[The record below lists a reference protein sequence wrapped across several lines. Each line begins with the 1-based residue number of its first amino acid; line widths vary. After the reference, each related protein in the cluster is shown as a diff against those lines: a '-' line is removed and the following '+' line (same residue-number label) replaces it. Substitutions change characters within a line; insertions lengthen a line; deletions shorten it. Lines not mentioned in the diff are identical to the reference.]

1 MPALAEFH
9 AAAAALHLDTALVI
23 AGVVAGWL
31 TCRRIAAKQSAAA
44 DLSGLMCML
53 AIVAA
58 AAGSIFAG
66 QSEGITSRL
75 SILGL
80 TAALAASLLVAATRL
95 ALLRA
100 QLRGRADSEHQLQQA
115 RASADK
121 ASQAKSDFLAVMGH
135 EIRTPLNAV
144 MGFAN
149 LLRESRL
156 DDTQRSYVTTI
167 LGEGARLG
175 SLMNDILDL
184 TKIERG
190 RLTLEHVPFGP
201 AETAQDVV
209 RLFAPRAAQ
218 RQIELRFV
226 PEFSAP
232 LIVEGDPMRFRQI
245 LVNLVDNALKFTPHG
260 SVTVGMAWAPP
271 GAGATQGRLTVRVT
285 DTGIGIPRDKIGG
298 LFQMFNQGDTST
310 ARRYGGSG
318 LGLAICQRLAHL
330 MAGEITVSSEAGIGT
345 EFTVTVLL
353 GAFDLP
359 EAPAR
364 QTDAA
369 RPSRSAPQHA

>member
-1 MPALAEFH
+1 MAALAEFY
-9 AAAAALHLDTALVI
+9 ASVARLHLDALL
-23 AGVVAGWL
+23 VVAAATTGWL
-31 TCRRIAAKQSAAA
+31 VSRRSVARQGTTH
-44 DLSGLMCML
+44 DLSGLLCGL
-53 AIVAA
+53 ALAA
-58 AAGSIFAG
+58 ALAGALLASLA
-66 QSEGITSRL
+66 EPALARL
-75 SILGL
+75 AILGL
-80 TAALAASLLVAATRL
+80 AAALSA
-95 ALLRA
+95 ALLASAQHIAALRT
-100 QLRGRADSEHQLQQA
+100 QLRGRDQAERQLLQA
-115 RASADK
+115 RASADE
-121 ASQAKSDFLAVMGH
+121 ANQAKSDFLAVMGH

-218 RQIELRFV
+218 RQLELRFV
-226 PEFSAP
+226 PELSDP

-260 SVTVGMAWAPP
+260 SVTVGMAWTPP
-271 GAGATQGRLTVRVT
+271 VAGATQGCLTVRVT
-285 DTGIGIPRDKIGG
+285 DTGIGIPRNKIGG
-298 LFQMFNQGDTST
+298 LFQMFTQGDTST

-330 MAGEITVSSEAGIGT
+330 MEGEITVSSESGIGT

-353 GAFDLP
+353 GAFVLP
-359 EAPAR
+359 ETPAR
-364 QTDAA
+364 HTDTA
-369 RPSRSAPQHA
+369 RNPRSAPQHA